1 MLKRL
6 PLYFSLTAFIVLALS
21 FNGYAEEAA
30 AVATSNPLIPIAS
43 GLAIALAAIG
53 GALAQGLAIYG
64 GLTGI
69 SRNPGAGGRITTS
82 LIIGLALIESLVIY
96 AFVIA
101 FLLQA
106 KI

>member
-1 MLKRL
+1 MV
-6 PLYFSLTAFIVLALS
+6 LTLS

-30 AVATSNPLIPIAS
+30 AAAATSNPLFPFAA
-43 GLAIALAAIG
+43 GLTITLVAIA
-53 GALAQGLAIYG
+53 GALSMSHAIYG

-69 SRNPGAGGRITTS
+69 ARNPAAGGRIATS

-106 KI
+106 KV